1 MPVALR
7 TRSWEDH
14 VTPHSRKQYSYDDL
28 DLVCCHAGVGGTG
41 SPAGRRQRERCA
53 SMPECCRHHPGF
65 DSCPGE
71 DRNQRRTLSGTFKGI
86 TASYEGNS
94 QIVTK
99 GHTFVKVRKSKADED
114 NIHLKDCPSSPNCS
128 APISNHFL
136 YKSFDETDEK
146 ITSKSMAT
154 SSGNSS
160 TNSAE
165 EQAKNL
171 DCSTTEAETKY
182 ASKDNAKVN
191 IDVATELTGKPAT
204 SSEPT
209 VEGNSGDLVVE
220 ASLLHHQQVMRL
232 GVEATVNDTF
242 DPEVSLV
249 PHDAITN
256 TALTTEIKQSE
267 ESQILKNNVVLLN
280 SNIPNDQ
287 VVTSEDVLQAHNL
300 KEHTE
305 LEFSSCESRS
315 TSNPDTYRDCHT
327 KLDTIPELSFTELGE
342 EVLTPMMED
351 MPGPHVTTTLMGL
364 KGAGNNKGSS
374 VEMEI
379 QKEAGILGNFQRNMA
394 LTSPK
399 SETSIKSRM
408 ETSHHVMI
416 LQMNPNMDEDDP
428 KPQEVP
434 VRLRTQKSS
443 RQDKDRERSQ
453 LDSMVLLIMKLDQL
467 DQEIQDA
474 LGSTPFDN
482 DTPTAKKSFVSE
494 VDLVSLDGEGSLS
507 ASLRSLNAPHHQSS
521 SSLCSVRNK
530 TLAALSEKD
539 QAGPV

>member
-14 VTPHSRKQYSYDDL
+14 VTLHSRKQYSYDDL
-28 DLVCCHAGVGGTG
+28 DLVCCHASVGGTG
-41 SPAGRRQRERCA
+41 SPAGRRRRERCT

-94 QIVTK
+94 QIVNE
-99 GHTFVKVRKSKADED
+99 GHSFVKVRKSKADED
-114 NIHLKDCPSSPNCS
+114 NIHSKDCPSRPNCS

-136 YKSFDETDEK
+136 YKSFDETNEK

-160 TNSAE
+160 TNAAE

-182 ASKDNAKVN
+182 ASKDDAKVD

-220 ASLLHHQQVMRL
+220 ASLLHYQQVMRL
-232 GVEATVNDTF
+232 GVEATVNDAF
-242 DPEVSLV
+242 DPEDSLV

-267 ESQILKNNVVLLN
+267 ESQIPKNNVVLLN

-300 KEHTE
+300 KEYTE

-327 KLDTIPELSFTELGE
+327 KLDTIPEVSFTELGE

-351 MPGPHVTTTLMGL
+351 MHGPHATTTLMGL
-364 KGAGNNKGSS
+364 KGAGINKGSS
-374 VEMEI
+374 VEMKI
-379 QKEAGILGNFQRNMA
+379 QKNTNEAGILGNFQRNMA
-394 LTSPK
+394 LALAE

-408 ETSHHVMI
+408 ETSDHVMI
-416 LQMNPNMDEDDP
+416 LQMSPNMDEDDP

-434 VRLRTQKSS
+434 VRLRTQVRYS
-443 RQDKDRERSQ
+443 DFFSQ
-453 LDSMVLLIMKLDQL
+453 
-467 DQEIQDA
+467 A
-474 LGSTPFDN
+474 
-482 DTPTAKKSFVSE
+482 
-494 VDLVSLDGEGSLS
+494 
-507 ASLRSLNAPHHQSS
+507 
-521 SSLCSVRNK
+521 
-530 TLAALSEKD
+530 
-539 QAGPV
+539 